1 MRISVPDD
9 EYSLAMCSWV
19 DLHVFVL
26 CNDPSPL
33 TEQAQRSASRYELMN
48 IADWSATCSTPEGT
62 GNVIA
67 GEKSFRGHERSSMS
81 TGACDCTH
89 LFLPCARALEYQFMR
104 SWNSISPQ
112 SPQLNLKSRK
122 RKKTLTDPRFRGA
135 RQGAAAGKVLRAS
148 PRRQALECAF
158 PGQRRSRPHSALR
171 CGPLFL
177 LQWLT
182 ASRSSLWPFSLTSMV
197 SFTRVGFVW
206 ILRCFFSMCLVFLI
220 FILILSPSQLSNNF
234 FLW

>member
-122 RKKTLTDPRFRGA
+122 RKNDGSPFPRRKTRLGRREGA
-135 RQGAAAGKVLRAS
+135 SCLAQTPGPWVRLPGPAQVPTSLSSSLRAPFPPS
-148 PRRQALECAF
+148 VADGVAFVALAVFTDVYGVFYKGWFC
-158 PGQRRSRPHSALR
+158 LD
-171 CGPLFL
+171 
-177 LQWLT
+177 
-182 ASRSSLWPFSLTSMV
+182 SSL
-197 SFTRVGFVW
+197 
-206 ILRCFFSMCLVFLI
+206 
-220 FILILSPSQLSNNF
+220 F
-234 FLW
+234 FLHVSRVPHLHSNPLPIPAFQ